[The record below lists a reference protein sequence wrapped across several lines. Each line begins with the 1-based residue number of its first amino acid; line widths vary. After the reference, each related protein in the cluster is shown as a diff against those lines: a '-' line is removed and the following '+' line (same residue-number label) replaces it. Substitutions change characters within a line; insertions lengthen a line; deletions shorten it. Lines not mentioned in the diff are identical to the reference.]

1 MNFIVTIA
9 PRGLFGYSQAMS
21 SKFKPHFTAIIQR
34 SEKWFVA
41 LCPELDV
48 VSQGKTV
55 EEARRNITEAVE
67 LFLETASPS
76 EIKRRLSKE
85 TYIAPLA
92 VTV

>member
-1 MNFIVTIA
+1 MNVKVKS
-9 PRGLFGYSQAMS
+9 PL
-21 SKFKPHFTAIIQR
+21 TAVIQR
-34 SEKWFVA
+34 SEKYFVA

-76 EIKRRLSKE
+76 EVKRRLSKE
-85 TYIAPLA
+85 TYIAPLE
-92 VTV
+92 VTFG